1 MKTLYLHVGEPFS
14 ERVMYKD
21 DDDLPLNVT
30 GHTSQIKIAKYFGDT
45 TPIVVNGTILAP
57 ATNGI
62 FNYAANASE
71 FANLKFGTHVYT
83 RYLYNSSNAVVS
95 IVNGQLSLIPTV

>member
-1 MKTLYLHVGEPFS
+1 MKTLYLHISEPFE

-21 DDDLPLNVT
+21 DDNLPLNVT

-45 TPIVVNGTILAP
+45 SPIVVAGTIETP

-62 FNYAANASE
+62 FKYSAAASA
-71 FANLKFGTHVYT
+71 FTNLKFGTHVYT
-83 RYLYNSSNAVVS
+83 RYLYNSTGAVVS

>member
-1 MKTLYLHVGEPFS
+1 MKTLYLHVGEPFE

-45 TPIVVNGTILAP
+45 SPVVVAGTIEAP

-62 FNYAANASE
+62 FKYTANASA
-71 FANLKFGTHVYT
+71 FAGLKFGTHVYT
-83 RYLYNSSNAVVS
+83 RYLYNSSGAVVS